1 MKSKFAKE
9 LLSYMSSIS
18 KPLKYIR
25 YFIKKNDAIII
36 KMVGKIY
43 HKKPQGFFK
52 VYIKIHT

>member
-43 HKKPQGFFK
+43 HKEPQGFFK